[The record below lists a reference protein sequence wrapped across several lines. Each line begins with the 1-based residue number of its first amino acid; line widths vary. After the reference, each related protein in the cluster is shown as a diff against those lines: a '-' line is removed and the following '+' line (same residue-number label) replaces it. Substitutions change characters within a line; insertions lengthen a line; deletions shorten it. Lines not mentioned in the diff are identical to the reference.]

1 MEKARRDG
9 SVLSLPDVVRAYHR
23 YAPVY
28 DRIFGA
34 VLEPGRRELAR
45 VTSSVCTA
53 GQSLL
58 EVGVGTGL
66 MLPLYSGDFA
76 VTGVDI
82 CEDML
87 AQARQRTRHLPAR
100 KIALQVMDGEKLD
113 FPDGSFD
120 CVTLPY
126 VLSVTP
132 DPSRLI
138 AEVRRVC
145 RKDGFI
151 LVLNHFNG
159 SPVWWLLERMARRQ
173 AVRLGFRPDFSFEEH
188 VLRNADWK
196 VEQVRNV
203 NLLDLSKL
211 VTIRNA

>member
-1 MEKARRDG
+1 MEKPRRDG
-9 SVLSLPDVVRAYHR
+9 SVLSFPDVVRAYHR

-28 DRIFGA
+28 DRLFGA

-45 VTSSVCTA
+45 VTSSLCSA
-53 GQSLL
+53 GHSLL

-66 MLPLYSGDFA
+66 MLPLYSGEFA

-87 AQARQRTRHLPAR
+87 AHARQRAGQLPRR
-100 KIALQVMDGEKLD
+100 KIELRLMDGEKLD

-159 SPVWWLLERMARRQ
+159 SPVWWLLERMGRPLAARI
-173 AVRLGFRPDFSFEEH
+173 GFRPDFSFEEH
-188 VLRNADWK
+188 VLQNKDWT
-196 VEQVRNV
+196 VEQIRKV